1 MINVNIT
8 QEMIERCYRF
18 SSQIIL
24 EDNQYDRLP
33 ATLDVRIER
42 TFVGKLAEYVFLNY
56 LRSEGIDYNESDMF
70 EIFEGQKNVDGY
82 DFQTKNGR
90 TVDIK
95 SASKPFHTRIMVPID
110 QFDNIPKNYYVGIK
124 IHSELSADGLIN
136 INSIHSAT
144 IYGYCEYTYL
154 KRFDTSNFG
163 EGPCKAIQLNK
174 LMDIERLVKMFK

>member
-8 QEMIERCYRF
+8 QEMIEKCYRF

-24 EDNQYDRLP
+24 GDNQYDRLP
-33 ATLDVRIER
+33 ATLYERIER

-56 LRSEGIDYNESDMF
+56 LRSRGIYYNEGDMF
-70 EIFEGQKNVDGY
+70 QIFEGQQNVDGY
-82 DFQTKNGR
+82 DFRTRNGR

-95 SASKPFHTRIMVPID
+95 SASKPFHKRIMIPID
-110 QFDNIPKNYYVGIK
+110 QFNNIPKDYYVGIK

-154 KRFDTSNFG
+154 ERFTTSNFG

-174 LMDIERLVKMFK
+174 LMDIERLVRMF